1 MQHKIIY
8 SLIAIGIIVI
18 WSTTFVSTKIL
29 LQVLTPVEIMFY
41 RYVLAYLV
49 LLAVYPKRHSSGG
62 LREELLF
69 CGAGICGGTLYFLTE
84 NYALKYT
91 LASNVGLL
99 VATAPMLTAIVA
111 HFLIKNEPFNRSLG
125 LGFLVAF
132 IGAFLVIFNGHF
144 VLKLNPYGDFL
155 AIAAAC
161 SWAFYSILV
170 KKIGNRYNS
179 IYITR
184 KIFFYSLLTMLPILF
199 VTDFHWELSRLYSIP
214 VIANLLFLGILASSV
229 CFLLWSKV
237 IWNLGAVQANNFIYL
252 VPLVTMLASIIV
264 LSEPVTPFAVLGGL
278 FILAGVYISSVGEK
292 LLHQLALSRW
302 RSSHFLHRK
311 SSQK

>member
-1 MQHKIIY
+1 MQHKIMY
-8 SLIAIGIIVI
+8 SLIAIGIIII

-29 LQVLTPVEIMFY
+29 LQTLTPVEIMFY

-49 LLAVYPKRHSSGG
+49 LLVVYPKHHSSGG

-69 CGAGICGGTLYFLTE
+69 CGAGISGGTIYFLTE

-99 VATAPMLTAIVA
+99 VATAPMLTAIAA
-111 HFLIKNEPFNRSLG
+111 HFLVKNEPFNRSLG

-132 IGAFLVIFNGHF
+132 AGAFLVIFNGHF

-170 KKIGNRYNS
+170 KKIGNRYHS

-184 KIFFYSLLTMLPILF
+184 KIFFYSLLTMIPILF
-199 VTDFHWELSRLYSIP
+199 VTDFHWELTRLYSMP
-214 VIANLLFLGILASSV
+214 VIANLLFLGILASSI

-237 IWNLGAVQANNFIYL
+237 IWKLGAVQANNFIYL

-264 LSEPVTPFAVLGGL
+264 LSEQVTFFAVLGGL
-278 FILAGVYISSVGEK
+278 LILAGVYISSVGEK
-292 LLHQLALSRW
+292 LLQQIALKRW
-302 RSSHFLHRK
+302 HSSFFSKRK
-311 SSQK
+311 SSQ